1 MAVRARLWLP
11 DLGGVGWLVGLA
23 VEKSETLSKAPF
35 LYRGLTVI
43 VTDI

>member
-1 MAVRARLWLP
+1 MGWPGRQAGRLVK
-11 DLGGVGWLVGLA
+11 LGGVA